1 MFMLP
6 LMIQIL
12 HQQHQQQIQA
22 SSVTETMIRKKEEKL
37 ESEYNRIDKR
47 KKIKT
52 YINIREVVKVEATF
66 YLFVEVTKKTP
77 TILSP

>member
-1 MFMLP
+1 
-6 LMIQIL
+6 
-12 HQQHQQQIQA
+12 
-22 SSVTETMIRKKEEKL
+22 MIRKKEEKL

>member
-12 HQQHQQQIQA
+12 HQQHQQQIQE